1 MVLFVA
7 HKCKLRKRECDLR
20 PDYQGIKYYGKND
33 MSIGWGLEDSEEK
46 LQAFSSESTVENV
59 NEAIEL
65 FNIAQLLDTEVR
77 LRKWDEDTYNGYKAK
92 SPLVMTICAKFF
104 SKINDDSF
112 IEIEESV
119 CILYL
124 EDFWTLVEKFK
135 VYERISKDTFKRFM
149 EESNPTLWVILKHKR
164 IVDFFGRELSDVLR
178 VSEQTPELIAHN
190 FLEAGEKIRY
200 YFPKELLPSEYE
212 GILKKYVE
220 NENPN
225 PNYLHLIMIHN
236 STKECPISDKL
247 KLSAKKAYHKYWENN
262 QASGTG
268 IGYGVELSFGDVPDV
283 VSYEKDGYTIKY
295 TYDIKWLEE
304 NLDYPTILNNF
315 KFLFEY
321 FDMFWRCT
329 FVAVESE
336 MGVFEKDIG
345 LKGKKEYIKGTSF
358 NMCNMMSTLQMNAYY
373 NFLQKN
379 NISLELVIK
388 WFFEVYLK
396 EEFGAGGFVY
406 NPSKNDAS
414 WLDKCRNIASE
425 MDGVLKQYR
434 MYVED
439 GQIDRE
445 LLEMSS
451 EHIVLS
457 MVPSFLENKYA
468 YAESTDI
475 HHQMHLLFSD
485 QSTITYTEKTKSS
498 YNSFCL
504 LIMSEEM
511 RRSDFFEYQLPAI
524 DWLIE
529 KNVVYVDDNE
539 VLRLNRKY
547 IVILADMYKHDVVC
561 VQYYGKYKTIL
572 TEMKDSNDIR
582 MESTLFSVPET
593 NYLNYMLNRSE
604 YSNGKDLRNKYIHST
619 YPMEEDVQ
627 MQDYMDLLKI
637 MIIIIG
643 KVNEEF
649 LLRS

>member
-1 MVLFVA
+1 M
-7 HKCKLRKRECDLR
+7 R
-20 PDYQGIKYYGKND
+20 PDYDGIKYYGKND
-33 MSIGWGLEDSEEK
+33 MSIGWALEDSEEK

-77 LRKWDEDTYNGYKAK
+77 LRKWDEDTYNEYKAK
-92 SPLVMTICAKFF
+92 SPLLMKLCAKFF
-104 SKINDDSF
+104 SKINNDSF
-112 IEIEESV
+112 MEIEECV
-119 CILYL
+119 CISYL

-149 EESNPTLWVILKHKR
+149 EDSNPTLWVILKHKR

-220 NENPN
+220 SENPN

-336 MGVFEKDIG
+336 MGVFEKDMG

-358 NMCNMMSTLQMNAYY
+358 NMCNMTSTLQMNAYY

-547 IVILADMYKHDVVC
+547 IVILADMYKHDVAC

>member
-1 MVLFVA
+1 M
-7 HKCKLRKRECDLR
+7 R
-20 PDYQGIKYYGKND
+20 PDYDGIKYYGKND
-33 MSIGWGLEDSEEK
+33 MSIGWALEDSEEK

-77 LRKWDEDTYNGYKAK
+77 LRKWDEDTYNEYKAK
-92 SPLVMTICAKFF
+92 SPLLMKLCAKFF
-104 SKINDDSF
+104 SKINNDSF
-112 IEIEESV
+112 MEIEECV
-119 CILYL
+119 CISYL

-149 EESNPTLWVILKHKR
+149 EDSNPTLWVILKHKR

-220 NENPN
+220 SENPN

-304 NLDYPTILNNF
+304 NLDYPTILNNV

-358 NMCNMMSTLQMNAYY
+358 NMCNMTSTLQMNAYY

-547 IVILADMYKHDVVC
+547 IVILADMYKHDVAC

>member
-1 MVLFVA
+1 M
-7 HKCKLRKRECDLR
+7 R
-20 PDYQGIKYYGKND
+20 PDYDGIKYYGKND
-33 MSIGWGLEDSEEK
+33 MSIGWALEDSEEK

-77 LRKWDEDTYNGYKAK
+77 LRKWDEDTYNEYKAK
-92 SPLVMTICAKFF
+92 SPLLMKLCAKFF
-104 SKINDDSF
+104 SKINNDSF
-112 IEIEESV
+112 MEIEECV
-119 CILYL
+119 CISYL

-149 EESNPTLWVILKHKR
+149 EDSNPTLWVILKHKR

-220 NENPN
+220 SENPN

-283 VSYEKDGYTIKY
+283 VSYEKDGYTIEY

-358 NMCNMMSTLQMNAYY
+358 NMCNMTSTLQMNAYY

-547 IVILADMYKHDVVC
+547 IVILADMYKHDVAC

-637 MIIIIG
+637 MITIIG

>member
-1 MVLFVA
+1 M
-7 HKCKLRKRECDLR
+7 R
-20 PDYQGIKYYGKND
+20 PDYDGIKYYGKKD
-33 MSIGWGLEDSEEK
+33 MSIGWALENSEVK
-46 LQAFSSESTVENV
+46 LQSFSAESKVENV

-65 FNIAQLLDTEVR
+65 FNISQLLDTGVC
-77 LRKWDEDTYNGYKAK
+77 LRKWDENTYNGYKDKA
-92 SPLVMTICAKFF
+92 PLLMKLCAKFF
-104 SKINDDSF
+104 AKINNDSF
-112 IEIEESV
+112 MEIEESV
-119 CILYL
+119 CISYL
-124 EDFWTLVEKFK
+124 EDFWMLIEKFK
-135 VYERISKDTFKRFM
+135 VYERIDKDTFKRFM

-164 IVDFFGRELSDVLR
+164 IVDFFGQELSDVLR
-178 VSEQTPELIAHN
+178 ISEQTPELIAHN
-190 FLEAGEKIRY
+190 FLEAGEKTRY
-200 YFPKELLPSEYE
+200 YFPKELPSSEYE
-212 GILKKYVE
+212 GILKRYVE
-220 NENPN
+220 SENPN

-262 QASGTG
+262 KASGTG
-268 IGYGVELSFGDVPDV
+268 IGYGVELSFGDVSDL
-283 VSYEKDGYTIKY
+283 VSYEKEGYTIKY

-329 FVAVESE
+329 FVAIESQ
-336 MGVFEKDIG
+336 MGVFEKHIG
-345 LKGKKEYIKGTSF
+345 MKGKREYIKGTSF
-358 NMCNMMSTLQMNAYY
+358 NMCNMTSTLQMNAYY

-379 NISLELVIK
+379 SISLELVIK
-388 WFFEVYLK
+388 WFFEEYLK
-396 EEFGAGGFVY
+396 EEFGADVFVY

-414 WLDKCRNIASE
+414 WLDKCRNISSE

-451 EHIVLS
+451 EHIILNAI
-457 MVPSFLENKYA
+457 PSFLEDKYA
-468 YAESTDI
+468 YAESTDL
-475 HHQMHLLFSD
+475 HNQMHLLFSD
-485 QSTITYTEKTKSS
+485 QSTITYTEKTKST

-511 RRSDFFEYQLPAI
+511 RRSDFYEYQLPSI

-529 KNVVYVDDNE
+529 KNVVYVDDND
-539 VLRLNRKY
+539 VLRLNGEY
-547 IVILADMYKHDVVC
+547 IAILADMYKHDVVC
-561 VQYYGKYKTIL
+561 VQYYGKYKNIL

-582 MESTLFSVPET
+582 TESTLFSVPET
-593 NYLNYMLNRSE
+593 NYINYMLNRSE

-637 MIIIIG
+637 MIVVIG
-643 KVNEEF
+643 KINEEF
-649 LLRS
+649 LLK

>member
-1 MVLFVA
+1 M
-7 HKCKLRKRECDLR
+7 R
-20 PDYQGIKYYGKND
+20 PDYDGIKYYGKND
-33 MSIGWGLEDSEEK
+33 MSIGWALEDSEEK

-77 LRKWDEDTYNGYKAK
+77 LRKWDEDTYNEYKAK
-92 SPLVMTICAKFF
+92 SPLLMKLCAKFF
-104 SKINDDSF
+104 SKINNDSF
-112 IEIEESV
+112 MEIEECV
-119 CILYL
+119 CISYL

-149 EESNPTLWVILKHKR
+149 EDSNPTLWVILKHKR

-220 NENPN
+220 SENPN

-304 NLDYPTILNNF
+304 NLDYPTILNNV

-358 NMCNMMSTLQMNAYY
+358 NMCNMTSTLQMNAYY

-388 WFFEVYLK
+388 CFFEVYLK

>member
-1 MVLFVA
+1 M
-7 HKCKLRKRECDLR
+7 R
-20 PDYQGIKYYGKND
+20 PDYDGIKYYGKND
-33 MSIGWGLEDSEEK
+33 MSIGWALEDSEEK

-77 LRKWDEDTYNGYKAK
+77 LRKWDEDTYNEYKAK
-92 SPLVMTICAKFF
+92 SPLLMKLCAKFF
-104 SKINDDSF
+104 SKINNDSF
-112 IEIEESV
+112 MEIEECV
-119 CILYL
+119 CISYL

-149 EESNPTLWVILKHKR
+149 EDSNPTLWVILKHKR

-220 NENPN
+220 SENPN

-358 NMCNMMSTLQMNAYY
+358 NMCNMTSTLQMNAYY

-485 QSTITYTEKTKSS
+485 QSTIAYTEKTKSS

-547 IVILADMYKHDVVC
+547 IVILADMYKHDVAC

>member
-1 MVLFVA
+1 M
-7 HKCKLRKRECDLR
+7 R
-20 PDYQGIKYYGKND
+20 PDYDGIKYYGKND
-33 MSIGWGLEDSEEK
+33 MSIGWALEDSEEK

-77 LRKWDEDTYNGYKAK
+77 LRKWDEDTYNEYKAK
-92 SPLVMTICAKFF
+92 SPLLMKLCAKFF
-104 SKINDDSF
+104 SKINNDSF
-112 IEIEESV
+112 MEIEECV
-119 CILYL
+119 CISYL

-149 EESNPTLWVILKHKR
+149 EDSNPTLWVILKHKR

-220 NENPN
+220 SENPN

-358 NMCNMMSTLQMNAYY
+358 NMCNMTSTLQMNAYY

-547 IVILADMYKHDVVC
+547 IVILADMYKHDVAC

-637 MIIIIG
+637 MIIIIV

>member
-1 MVLFVA
+1 MKYEYMKESEQMLQYFQFPKFLLKLRISQTAKFLYMILYDRARISRKNSWIDKYGNVYLIFPIEELSVQID
-7 HKCKLRKRECDLR
+7 KCKSSVKTALKELD
-20 PDYQGIKYYGKND
+20 DV
-33 MSIGWGLEDSEEK
+33 GL
-46 LQAFSSESTVENV
+46 L
-59 NEAIEL
+59 
-65 FNIAQLLDTEVR
+65 VR
-77 LRKWDEDTYNGYKAK
+77 RSGG
-92 SPLVMTICAKFF
+92 F
-104 SKINDDSF
+104 SKPNH
-112 IEIEESV
+112 
-119 CILYL
+119 LY
-124 EDFWTLVEKFK
+124 VK
-135 VYERISKDTFKRFM
+135 I
-149 EESNPTLWVILKHKR
+149 P
-164 IVDFFGRELSDVLR
+164 SD
-178 VSEQTPELIAHN
+178 E
-190 FLEAGEKIRY
+190 
-200 YFPKELLPSEYE
+200 
-212 GILKKYVE
+212 
-220 NENPN
+220 
-225 PNYLHLIMIHN
+225 
-236 STKECPISDKL
+236 
-247 KLSAKKAYHKYWENN
+247 
-262 QASGTG
+262 
-268 IGYGVELSFGDVPDV
+268 
-283 VSYEKDGYTIKY
+283 
-295 TYDIKWLEE
+295 
-304 NLDYPTILNNF
+304 
-315 KFLFEY
+315 
-321 FDMFWRCT
+321 
-329 FVAVESE
+329 
-336 MGVFEKDIG
+336 IG
-345 LKGKKEYIKGTSF
+345 L
-358 NMCNMMSTLQMNAYY
+358 Q
-373 NFLQKN
+373 
-379 NISLELVIK
+379 LVDNK
-388 WFFEVYLK
+388 AVEVYLK

-604 YSNGKDLRNKYIHST
+604 YSNGKDLKNNYIHST

-637 MIIIIG
+637 MITIIG

>member
-1 MVLFVA
+1 M
-7 HKCKLRKRECDLR
+7 R
-20 PDYQGIKYYGKND
+20 PDYDGIKYYGKND
-33 MSIGWGLEDSEEK
+33 MSIRWELEDSEEK
-46 LQAFSSESTVENV
+46 LQGFSSESTVKNV

-77 LRKWDEDTYNGYKAK
+77 LRKWDENTYKGYKAK
-92 SPLVMTICAKFF
+92 SPLLMKLCAKFF
-104 SKINDDSF
+104 AEINNDSF
-112 IEIEESV
+112 MEIEDSV
-119 CILYL
+119 CISYL
-124 EDFWTLVEKFK
+124 EDFWMLIEKFK
-135 VYERISKDTFKRFM
+135 VYERIDKDTFKRFL

-164 IVDFFGRELSDVLR
+164 IVDFFGQELSDVLR
-178 VSEQTPELIAHN
+178 ISEQTPELIAHN
-190 FLEAGEKIRY
+190 FLGAGEKIRY
-200 YFPKELLPSEYE
+200 YFPKELPSSEYE
-212 GILKKYVE
+212 GILKRYVE
-220 NENPN
+220 SENPN

-268 IGYGVELSFGDVPDV
+268 IGYGVELSFGDVPAV
-283 VSYEKDGYTIKY
+283 VSYEKEGYTIKY

-329 FVAVESE
+329 FVSVESQ
-336 MGVFEKDIG
+336 MGVFEKHIG
-345 LKGKKEYIKGTSF
+345 MKGKKEYIKGTSF
-358 NMCNMMSTLQMNAYY
+358 NMCNMTSTLQMNAYY

-379 NISLELVIK
+379 NINLELVIK
-388 WFFEVYLK
+388 WFFEEYLK
-396 EEFGAGGFVY
+396 EEFGADGFVY
-406 NPSKNDAS
+406 NPSKSDAS
-414 WLDKCRNIASE
+414 WLDKCRNISSE

-451 EHIVLS
+451 EHIVLG
-457 MVPSFLENKYA
+457 MVPSFLKEKYA
-468 YAESTDI
+468 YAESMDM
-475 HHQMHLLFSD
+475 HNKMHLLFSD
-485 QSTITYTEKTKSS
+485 QSTITYTEKTKST

-511 RRSDFFEYQLPAI
+511 RRSDFFEYQLPSI

-529 KNVVYVDDNE
+529 KNVVYVDDNDI
-539 VLRLNRKY
+539 LRLNREY
-547 IVILADMYKHDVVC
+547 IAILADMYKHDVVC
-561 VQYYGKYKTIL
+561 VQYYGRYKTIL

-619 YPMEEDVQ
+619 YPVDEDVQ

-643 KVNEEF
+643 KINEEF
-649 LLRS
+649 LLRCN

>member
-1 MVLFVA
+1 
-7 HKCKLRKRECDLR
+7 
-20 PDYQGIKYYGKND
+20 
-33 MSIGWGLEDSEEK
+33 MSIGWALEDSEEK

-77 LRKWDEDTYNGYKAK
+77 LRKWDEDTYNEYKAK
-92 SPLVMTICAKFF
+92 SPLLMKLCAKFF
-104 SKINDDSF
+104 SKINNDSF
-112 IEIEESV
+112 MEIEECV
-119 CILYL
+119 CISYL

-149 EESNPTLWVILKHKR
+149 EDSNPTLWVILKHKR

-220 NENPN
+220 SENPN

-358 NMCNMMSTLQMNAYY
+358 NMCNMTSTLQMNAYY

-547 IVILADMYKHDVVC
+547 IVILADMYKHDVAC

-582 MESTLFSVPET
+582 MESTLFSVLET

>member
-1 MVLFVA
+1 M
-7 HKCKLRKRECDLR
+7 R
-20 PDYQGIKYYGKND
+20 PDYDGIKYYGKND
-33 MSIGWGLEDSEEK
+33 MSIGWALEDSEEK

-77 LRKWDEDTYNGYKAK
+77 LRKWDEDTYNEYKAK
-92 SPLVMTICAKFF
+92 SPLLMKLCAKFF
-104 SKINDDSF
+104 SKINNDSF
-112 IEIEESV
+112 MEIEECV
-119 CILYL
+119 CISYL

-149 EESNPTLWVILKHKR
+149 EDSNPTLWVILKHKR

-220 NENPN
+220 SENPN

-295 TYDIKWLEE
+295 TYDIKWLED
-304 NLDYPTILNNF
+304 NLDYQTILNNF

-358 NMCNMMSTLQMNAYY
+358 NMCNMTSTLQMNAYY

-547 IVILADMYKHDVVC
+547 IVILADMYKHDVAC

-582 MESTLFSVPET
+582 MESTLFSVLET
-593 NYLNYMLNRSE
+593 NYLNYMLNRSG

>member
-1 MVLFVA
+1 M
-7 HKCKLRKRECDLR
+7 R
-20 PDYQGIKYYGKND
+20 PEYDGIKYYGKND
-33 MSIGWGLEDSEEK
+33 MSIGWELENSEEK
-46 LQAFSSESTVENV
+46 LQGFSTESKVENV

-65 FNIAQLLDTEVR
+65 FNIAQLLDTGVC
-77 LRKWDEDTYNGYKAK
+77 LRKWDENTYNGYKDKA
-92 SPLVMTICAKFF
+92 PLLMKLCAKFF
-104 SKINDDSF
+104 AKINNDSF
-112 IEIEESV
+112 MEIEESV
-119 CILYL
+119 CISYL

-135 VYERISKDTFKRFM
+135 VYERIDKDTFKRFM

-164 IVDFFGRELSDVLR
+164 IVDFFGQELSDVLR
-178 VSEQTPELIAHN
+178 ISEQTPELIAHN

-200 YFPKELLPSEYE
+200 YFPKELPSSEYE
-212 GILKKYVE
+212 GILKRYVE
-220 NENPN
+220 SENPN

-283 VSYEKDGYTIKY
+283 VSYEKAGYTIKY
-295 TYDIKWLEE
+295 TYDIKWMEE

-329 FVAVESE
+329 FVAVESQ
-336 MGVFEKDIG
+336 MGVFEKHIG
-345 LKGKKEYIKGTSF
+345 MKGKKEYIKGTSF
-358 NMCNMMSTLQMNAYY
+358 NMCNMTSTLQMNAYY

-388 WFFEVYLK
+388 WFFEEYLK
-396 EEFGAGGFVY
+396 EEFGADGFVY
-406 NPSKNDAS
+406 NPSKKDAS
-414 WLDKCRNIASE
+414 WLEKCRNISSE
-425 MDGVLKQYR
+425 MDGILKQYR
-434 MYVED
+434 MYVEE

-457 MVPSFLENKYA
+457 TVPSYQEAKYA
-468 YAESTDI
+468 YAESTDM
-475 HHQMHLLFSD
+475 HNEMHLLFSD
-485 QSTITYTEKTKSS
+485 QSTITYTEKTKST

-511 RRSDFFEYQLPAI
+511 KRSDFFEYQLPSI

-529 KNVVYVDDNE
+529 KEVLYVDDNDI
-539 VLRLNRKY
+539 LRLNREY
-547 IVILADMYKHDVVC
+547 IAILADMYNHDVVC

-582 MESTLFSVPET
+582 MERTLFSVPET

-643 KVNEEF
+643 KINEEF
-649 LLRS
+649 LLKCN

>member
-1 MVLFVA
+1 M
-7 HKCKLRKRECDLR
+7 R
-20 PDYQGIKYYGKND
+20 PDYDGIKYYGKND
-33 MSIGWGLEDSEEK
+33 MSIGWALEDSEEK

-77 LRKWDEDTYNGYKAK
+77 LRKWDEDTYNEYKAK
-92 SPLVMTICAKFF
+92 SPLLMKLCAKFF
-104 SKINDDSF
+104 SKINNDSF
-112 IEIEESV
+112 MEIEECV
-119 CILYL
+119 CISYL

-149 EESNPTLWVILKHKR
+149 EDSNPTLWVILKHKR

-220 NENPN
+220 SENPN

-283 VSYEKDGYTIKY
+283 VSYEKDGYTIEY

-358 NMCNMMSTLQMNAYY
+358 NMCNMTSTLQMNAYY

-547 IVILADMYKHDVVC
+547 IVILADMYKHDVAC

>member
-1 MVLFVA
+1 M
-7 HKCKLRKRECDLR
+7 R
-20 PDYQGIKYYGKND
+20 PDYDGIKYYGKND
-33 MSIGWGLEDSEEK
+33 MSILWKLEELEEK
-46 LQAFSSESTVENV
+46 LQSVSFESKVENV

-65 FNIAQLLDTEVR
+65 YNIAQLLDTGVC
-77 LRKWDEDTYNGYKAK
+77 LRNWNESTYNVYKEKAPMLMK
-92 SPLVMTICAKFF
+92 LCAIFF
-104 SKINDDSF
+104 SGISNDSF
-112 IEIEESV
+112 MQIEEGV
-119 CILYL
+119 CISYL
-124 EDFWTLVEKFK
+124 EDFWMLIEKFK
-135 VYERISKDTFKRFM
+135 VYEIINKDTFKRFLK
-149 EESNPTLWVILKHKR
+149 EKNPTLWVILKHKQ
-164 IVDFFGRELSDVLR
+164 IVDFFGQELSDALR
-178 VSEQTPELIAHN
+178 ISEQTPELIAHN
-190 FLEAGEKIRY
+190 FLEASEKIRY
-200 YFPKELLPSEYE
+200 FFPKELLPSEYE
-212 GILKKYVE
+212 GILKRYVE
-220 NENPN
+220 SENPN

-321 FDMFWRCT
+321 FDIFWRCT
-329 FVAVESE
+329 FVAVESQ
-336 MGVFEKDIG
+336 MGVFEKHIG
-345 LKGKKEYIKGTSF
+345 MKGKKEYIKGTSF
-358 NMCNMMSTLQMNAYY
+358 NMCNMTSTLQMNAYY

-388 WFFEVYLK
+388 WFFEEYLK
-396 EEFGAGGFVY
+396 EEFGADGFVY

-414 WLDKCRNIASE
+414 WLDKCRNISSE

-457 MVPSFLENKYA
+457 TIPSFLEDKYA
-468 YAESTDI
+468 YAESKDM
-475 HHQMHLLFSD
+475 HNQMHLLFSN
-485 QSTITYTEKTKSS
+485 QSTITYTEKTKST

-504 LIMSEEM
+504 LIMLEEM
-511 RRSDFFEYQLPAI
+511 RRSDFFEYQLPSI

-529 KNVVYVDDNE
+529 NNVLYVDDND
-539 VLRLNRKY
+539 VLRLNREY
-547 IVILADMYKHDVVC
+547 IAILADMYKHDVIC

-572 TEMKDSNDIR
+572 TEMKNADDIR
-582 MESTLFSVPET
+582 TESTLFSVPET

-619 YPMEEDVQ
+619 YPMEKDVQ

-643 KVNEEF
+643 KINEEF
-649 LLRS
+649 LLR

>member
-1 MVLFVA
+1 M
-7 HKCKLRKRECDLR
+7 R
-20 PDYQGIKYYGKND
+20 PDHDGIKYYGKND
-33 MSIGWGLEDSEEK
+33 MSIGWALEDSEEK

-77 LRKWDEDTYNGYKAK
+77 LRKWDEDTYNEYKAK
-92 SPLVMTICAKFF
+92 SPLLMKLCAKFF
-104 SKINDDSF
+104 SKINNDSF
-112 IEIEESV
+112 MEIEECV
-119 CILYL
+119 CISYL

-149 EESNPTLWVILKHKR
+149 EDSNPTLWVILKHKR

-220 NENPN
+220 SENPN

-304 NLDYPTILNNF
+304 NLDYPTILNNV

-358 NMCNMMSTLQMNAYY
+358 NMCNMTSTLQMNAYY

-547 IVILADMYKHDVVC
+547 IVILADMYKHDVAC

>member
-1 MVLFVA
+1 M
-7 HKCKLRKRECDLR
+7 R
-20 PDYQGIKYYGKND
+20 PDYEGIKYYGKND
-33 MSIGWGLEDSEEK
+33 MSIGWELENSEEK
-46 LQAFSSESTVENV
+46 LQIISSDSKVENV
-59 NEAIEL
+59 DEAIEL
-65 FNIAQLLDTEVR
+65 FNIAQLLDTGVC
-77 LRKWDEDTYNGYKAK
+77 LRKWDENTYNGYKAK
-92 SPLVMTICAKFF
+92 SPLLMKLCAKFF
-104 SKINDDSF
+104 SGIRNDSF
-112 IEIEESV
+112 MQIEKSV
-119 CILYL
+119 CISYL
-124 EDFWTLVEKFK
+124 EDFWMLIEKFK
-135 VYERISKDTFKRFM
+135 VYERISKDTFKRFL

-164 IVDFFGRELSDVLR
+164 IVDFFGQELSDVLR
-178 VSEQTPELIAHN
+178 VSEQTAELIAHN
-190 FLEAGEKIRY
+190 FGEAGEKIRY

-212 GILKKYVE
+212 EILKKYVE
-220 NENPN
+220 SENPN
-225 PNYLHLIMIHN
+225 PNYLHLIMIYN

-262 QASGTG
+262 QGSGTG
-268 IGYGVELSFGDVPDV
+268 IGYGVELSFGDVSDA

-329 FVAVESE
+329 FVAVESQ
-336 MGVFEKDIG
+336 MGVFEKHIG
-345 LKGKKEYIKGTSF
+345 MKGKREYIRGTSF
-358 NMCNMMSTLQMNAYY
+358 NMCNMTSTLQMNAYY

-388 WFFEVYLK
+388 WFFEEYLK
-396 EEFGAGGFVY
+396 EEFGADGFVY
-406 NPSKNDAS
+406 NPPKNDAS
-414 WLDKCRNIASE
+414 WLDKCRSISSE
-425 MDGVLKQYR
+425 MDGILKQYR
-434 MYVED
+434 IYVED

-457 MVPSFLENKYA
+457 AVPSFLEDKYA
-468 YAESTDI
+468 YAESADM
-475 HHQMHLLFSD
+475 HNQMHLLFSD
-485 QSTITYTEKTKSS
+485 QSTIAYTEKTEST

-511 RRSDFFEYQLPAI
+511 KRSDFFEHQLPSI

-529 KNVVYVDDNE
+529 KNVVYVDDND
-539 VLRLNRKY
+539 VLRLNREY
-547 IVILADMYKHDVVC
+547 ITILADMYKHDVVC

-572 TEMKDSNDIR
+572 TEMKDSNHIR

-637 MIIIIG
+637 MIVIIG
-643 KVNEEF
+643 KINEEF
-649 LLRS
+649 LLK

>member
-1 MVLFVA
+1 
-7 HKCKLRKRECDLR
+7 
-20 PDYQGIKYYGKND
+20 
-33 MSIGWGLEDSEEK
+33 MSIGWELEDSEEK
-46 LQAFSSESTVENV
+46 LQGFSSESKVENV

-77 LRKWDEDTYNGYKAK
+77 LRKWDENTYNRYKAK
-92 SPLVMTICAKFF
+92 SPLLMKLCAKFF
-104 SKINDDSF
+104 REISSGNF
-112 IEIEESV
+112 IQIEEGV
-119 CILYL
+119 CISYL
-124 EDFWTLVEKFK
+124 EDFWRLIEKFK
-135 VYERISKDTFKRFM
+135 VYERINKDTFKRFL
-149 EESNPTLWVILKHKR
+149 EENNPTLWVILKHKR
-164 IVDFFGRELSDVLR
+164 IVDFFGQELSNVLR
-178 VSEQTPELIAHN
+178 VSEQTAELIAHN

-212 GILKKYVE
+212 EILKKYVE
-220 NENPN
+220 SENPN
-225 PNYLHLIMIHN
+225 PNYLHLIMIYN
-236 STKECPISDKL
+236 STKECPVSDKI

-262 QASGTG
+262 QRSGAG
-268 IGYGVELSFGDVPDV
+268 INYGVEISFGDIPEGVRH
-283 VSYEKDGYTIKY
+283 STEGLISKY

-315 KFLFEY
+315 KFVFEY

-329 FVAVESE
+329 FVAVESQ
-336 MGVFEKDIG
+336 MGVFEKHIG
-345 LKGKKEYIKGTSF
+345 MKGKREYIRGTSF
-358 NMCNMMSTLQMNAYY
+358 NMCNMTSTLQMNAYY

-379 NISLELVIK
+379 NIGLEVVIK
-388 WFFEVYLK
+388 WFFEEYLK
-396 EEFGAGGFVY
+396 EEFGVDGFVY
-406 NPSKNDAS
+406 NTSKSDAS
-414 WLDKCRNIASE
+414 WIDKCRNISSE

-451 EHIVLS
+451 EHIVLGTI
-457 MVPSFLENKYA
+457 PSFLEDKYA
-468 YAESTDI
+468 YAESKDM
-475 HHQMHLLFSD
+475 HDQMHLLFSD
-485 QSTITYTEKTKSS
+485 QSTITYTEKSKST

-511 RRSDFFEYQLPAI
+511 RRSDFFEYQLLSI

-529 KNVVYVDDNE
+529 KNVLYVDND
-539 VLRLNRKY
+539 VLRLNREY
-547 IVILADMYKHDVVC
+547 IAILADMYKHDVVC

-582 MESTLFSVPET
+582 TESTLFSVPET

-643 KVNEEF
+643 KINEEF
-649 LLRS
+649 LLK

>member
-1 MVLFVA
+1 M
-7 HKCKLRKRECDLR
+7 R
-20 PDYQGIKYYGKND
+20 PDYDGIKYYGKND
-33 MSIGWGLEDSEEK
+33 MSIGWALEDSEEK

-77 LRKWDEDTYNGYKAK
+77 LRKWDEDTYNEYKAK
-92 SPLVMTICAKFF
+92 SPLLMKLCAKFF
-104 SKINDDSF
+104 SKINNDSF
-112 IEIEESV
+112 MEIEECV
-119 CILYL
+119 CISYL

-149 EESNPTLWVILKHKR
+149 EDSNPTLWVILKHKR

-220 NENPN
+220 SENPN

-262 QASGTG
+262 EASGTG

-358 NMCNMMSTLQMNAYY
+358 NMCNMTSTLQMNAYY

-457 MVPSFLENKYA
+457 MVPSFLESKYA

-561 VQYYGKYKTIL
+561 VRYYGKYKTIL
-572 TEMKDSNDIR
+572 TEMKASNDIR

-637 MIIIIG
+637 MITIIG

>member
-1 MVLFVA
+1 M
-7 HKCKLRKRECDLR
+7 R
-20 PDYQGIKYYGKND
+20 PDYDGIKYYGKND
-33 MSIGWGLEDSEEK
+33 MSIGWALEDSEEK

-77 LRKWDEDTYNGYKAK
+77 LRKWDEDTYNEYKAK
-92 SPLVMTICAKFF
+92 SPLLMKLCAKFF
-104 SKINDDSF
+104 SKINNDSF
-112 IEIEESV
+112 MEIEECV
-119 CILYL
+119 CISYL

-149 EESNPTLWVILKHKR
+149 EDSNPTLWVILKHKR
-164 IVDFFGRELSDVLR
+164 IVDFFGRELSDILR

-220 NENPN
+220 SENPN

-304 NLDYPTILNNF
+304 NLDYPTILNNV

-358 NMCNMMSTLQMNAYY
+358 NMCNMTSTLQMNAYY

-547 IVILADMYKHDVVC
+547 IVILADMYKHDVAC

>member
-1 MVLFVA
+1 M
-7 HKCKLRKRECDLR
+7 R
-20 PDYQGIKYYGKND
+20 PDYDGIKYYGKND
-33 MSIGWGLEDSEEK
+33 MSIGWELEDSEEK
-46 LQAFSSESTVENV
+46 LQGFSSESKVENV

-77 LRKWDEDTYNGYKAK
+77 LRKWDENTYNRYKAK
-92 SPLVMTICAKFF
+92 SPLLMKLCAKFF
-104 SKINDDSF
+104 REISSGNF
-112 IEIEESV
+112 IQIEEGV
-119 CILYL
+119 CISYL
-124 EDFWTLVEKFK
+124 EDFWRLIEKFK
-135 VYERISKDTFKRFM
+135 VYERINKDTFKRFL
-149 EESNPTLWVILKHKR
+149 EENNPTLWVILKHKR
-164 IVDFFGRELSDVLR
+164 IVDFFGQELSNVLR
-178 VSEQTPELIAHN
+178 VSEQTAELIAHN

-212 GILKKYVE
+212 EILKKYVE
-220 NENPN
+220 SENPN
-225 PNYLHLIMIHN
+225 PNYLHLIMIYN
-236 STKECPISDKL
+236 STKECPVSDKI

-262 QASGTG
+262 QRSGAG
-268 IGYGVELSFGDVPDV
+268 INYGVEISFGDIPEGVRH
-283 VSYEKDGYTIKY
+283 STEGLISKY

-315 KFLFEY
+315 KFVFEY

-329 FVAVESE
+329 FVAVESQ
-336 MGVFEKDIG
+336 MGVFEKHIG
-345 LKGKKEYIKGTSF
+345 MKGKREYIRGTSF
-358 NMCNMMSTLQMNAYY
+358 NMCNMTSTLQMNAYY

-379 NISLELVIK
+379 NIGLEVVIK
-388 WFFEVYLK
+388 WFFEEYLK
-396 EEFGAGGFVY
+396 EEFGVDGFVY
-406 NPSKNDAS
+406 NTSKSDAS
-414 WLDKCRNIASE
+414 WIDKCRNISSE

-451 EHIVLS
+451 EHIVLGTI
-457 MVPSFLENKYA
+457 PSFLEDKYA
-468 YAESTDI
+468 YAESKDM
-475 HHQMHLLFSD
+475 HDQMHLLFSD
-485 QSTITYTEKTKSS
+485 QSTITYTEKSKST

-511 RRSDFFEYQLPAI
+511 RRSDFFEYQLLSI

-529 KNVVYVDDNE
+529 KNVLYVDND
-539 VLRLNRKY
+539 VLRLNREY
-547 IVILADMYKHDVVC
+547 IAILADMYKHDVVC

-582 MESTLFSVPET
+582 TESTLFSVPET

-643 KVNEEF
+643 KINEEF
-649 LLRS
+649 LLK

>member
-1 MVLFVA
+1 M
-7 HKCKLRKRECDLR
+7 R
-20 PDYQGIKYYGKND
+20 PDYDGIKYYGKND
-33 MSIGWGLEDSEEK
+33 MSIGWELENSEEK
-46 LQAFSSESTVENV
+46 LQGFSSESKVKNV

-65 FNIAQLLDTEVR
+65 FNIAQLLDTGVR
-77 LRKWDEDTYNGYKAK
+77 LRKWDDNIYNGYKAK
-92 SPLVMTICAKFF
+92 SSLLMKLCAKFF
-104 SKINDDSF
+104 SEINNDSF
-112 IEIEESV
+112 MEIEESV
-119 CILYL
+119 CISYL
-124 EDFWTLVEKFK
+124 EDFWMLIEKFK
-135 VYERISKDTFKRFM
+135 VYERIDKDTFKRFM

-164 IVDFFGRELSDVLR
+164 IVDFFGQELADVLR
-178 VSEQTPELIAHN
+178 ISEQTPELLAHN

-212 GILKKYVE
+212 EILKRYVE
-220 NENPN
+220 SENPN

-247 KLSAKKAYHKYWENN
+247 KLAAKKAYHKYWENN
-262 QASGTG
+262 QTSGTG

-283 VSYEKDGYTIKY
+283 VSYEKEGYTIKY

-329 FVAVESE
+329 FVAVKSQ
-336 MGVFEKDIG
+336 MGVFEKYIG
-345 LKGKKEYIKGTSF
+345 MKGKREYIKGTSF
-358 NMCNMMSTLQMNAYY
+358 NMCNMTSTLQMNAYY

-388 WFFEVYLK
+388 WFFEEYLK
-396 EEFGAGGFVY
+396 EEFGADGFVY

-414 WLDKCRNIASE
+414 WLDKCKNISSE

-451 EHIVLS
+451 EHIVLGT
-457 MVPSFLENKYA
+457 VPSFLKEKYA
-468 YAESTDI
+468 YAESTDM
-475 HHQMHLLFSD
+475 HNKMHLLFSD
-485 QSTITYTEKTKSS
+485 QSTIAYTEKTKST

-511 RRSDFFEYQLPAI
+511 RRTDFFEYQLPSI

-529 KNVVYVDDNE
+529 KNVVYVDNND
-539 VLRLNRKY
+539 VLRLNREY
-547 IVILADMYKHDVVC
+547 VAILADMYKHDVVC
-561 VQYYGKYKTIL
+561 VQYYGKYKPVL
-572 TEMKDSNDIR
+572 TEMKGSNDIR
-582 MESTLFSVPET
+582 TESTLFSVPET

-643 KVNEEF
+643 KINEEF
-649 LLRS
+649 LIKCTKSDENNQ

>member
-1 MVLFVA
+1 
-7 HKCKLRKRECDLR
+7 
-20 PDYQGIKYYGKND
+20 
-33 MSIGWGLEDSEEK
+33 MSIGWELENSEEK
-46 LQAFSSESTVENV
+46 LRGFSSESKVENV

-77 LRKWDEDTYNGYKAK
+77 LRKWDENTYNGYKAK
-92 SPLVMTICAKFF
+92 SPLLMKSCAKFF
-104 SKINDDSF
+104 SEINNDSF
-112 IEIEESV
+112 MEIEESV
-119 CILYL
+119 CISYL
-124 EDFWTLVEKFK
+124 EDFWMLLEKFK
-135 VYERISKDTFKRFM
+135 VYEKIDKDTFKRFM

-164 IVDFFGRELSDVLR
+164 IVDFFGQELSDVLR
-178 VSEQTPELIAHN
+178 ISEQTPELIAHN

-200 YFPKELLPSEYE
+200 HFPKELLPSEYE
-212 GILKKYVE
+212 GILKRYVE
-220 NENPN
+220 SENPN

-247 KLSAKKAYHKYWENN
+247 KLSAKKAYHEYWENN

-268 IGYGVELSFGDVPDV
+268 IGYGVELSFGDVSDV
-283 VSYEKDGYTIKY
+283 VSYEKEGYTIEY

-329 FVAVESE
+329 FVAVESQ
-336 MGVFEKDIG
+336 MGVLEKHIG
-345 LKGKKEYIKGTSF
+345 MKGKKEYIKGTSF
-358 NMCNMMSTLQMNAYY
+358 NMCNMTSALQMNTYY

-388 WFFEVYLK
+388 WFFEEYLK
-396 EEFGAGGFVY
+396 EEFGVDGFVY

-414 WLDKCRNIASE
+414 WLDKCRNISSE

-451 EHIVLS
+451 EHIVLG
-457 MVPSFLENKYA
+457 MVPSFLKEKYA
-468 YAESTDI
+468 YAESADM
-475 HHQMHLLFSD
+475 HNKMHLLFSD
-485 QSTITYTEKTKSS
+485 QSTITYTEKTKST

-511 RRSDFFEYQLPAI
+511 RRSDFFEYQLPSI

-529 KNVVYVDDNE
+529 KNVVYMDDND
-539 VLRLNRKY
+539 VLRLNREY
-547 IVILADMYKHDVVC
+547 IAILADMYKHDVVC
-561 VQYYGKYKTIL
+561 AQYYARYKTIL

-643 KVNEEF
+643 KINEEF
-649 LLRS
+649 LLRDMLSNGENI

>member
-1 MVLFVA
+1 M
-7 HKCKLRKRECDLR
+7 R
-20 PDYQGIKYYGKND
+20 PDYDGIKYYGKND
-33 MSIGWGLEDSEEK
+33 MSIGWALEDSEEK

-77 LRKWDEDTYNGYKAK
+77 LRKWDEDTYNEYKAK
-92 SPLVMTICAKFF
+92 SPLLMKLCAKFF
-104 SKINDDSF
+104 SKINNDSF
-112 IEIEESV
+112 MEIEECV
-119 CILYL
+119 CISYL

-149 EESNPTLWVILKHKR
+149 EDSNPTLWVILKHKR

-220 NENPN
+220 SENPN

-247 KLSAKKAYHKYWENN
+247 KLSAKKAHHKYWENN

-358 NMCNMMSTLQMNAYY
+358 NMCNMTSTLQMNAYY

-388 WFFEVYLK
+388 CFFEVYLK

-561 VQYYGKYKTIL
+561 VRYYGKYKTIL

-637 MIIIIG
+637 MITIIG

>member
-1 MVLFVA
+1 
-7 HKCKLRKRECDLR
+7 
-20 PDYQGIKYYGKND
+20 
-33 MSIGWGLEDSEEK
+33 MSIGWALEDSEEK

-77 LRKWDEDTYNGYKAK
+77 LRKWDEDTYNEYKAK
-92 SPLVMTICAKFF
+92 SPLLMKLCAKFF
-104 SKINDDSF
+104 SKINNDSF
-112 IEIEESV
+112 MEIEECV
-119 CILYL
+119 CISYL

-149 EESNPTLWVILKHKR
+149 EDSNPTLLVILKHKR

-220 NENPN
+220 SENPN

-336 MGVFEKDIG
+336 MGVFEKDI
-345 LKGKKEYIKGTSF
+345 
-358 NMCNMMSTLQMNAYY
+358 
-373 NFLQKN
+373 
-379 NISLELVIK
+379 V
-388 WFFEVYLK
+388 
-396 EEFGAGGFVY
+396 
-406 NPSKNDAS
+406 
-414 WLDKCRNIASE
+414 
-425 MDGVLKQYR
+425 
-434 MYVED
+434 
-439 GQIDRE
+439 
-445 LLEMSS
+445 
-451 EHIVLS
+451 
-457 MVPSFLENKYA
+457 
-468 YAESTDI
+468 
-475 HHQMHLLFSD
+475 
-485 QSTITYTEKTKSS
+485 
-498 YNSFCL
+498 
-504 LIMSEEM
+504 
-511 RRSDFFEYQLPAI
+511 
-524 DWLIE
+524 
-529 KNVVYVDDNE
+529 
-539 VLRLNRKY
+539 
-547 IVILADMYKHDVVC
+547 
-561 VQYYGKYKTIL
+561 
-572 TEMKDSNDIR
+572 
-582 MESTLFSVPET
+582 
-593 NYLNYMLNRSE
+593 
-604 YSNGKDLRNKYIHST
+604 
-619 YPMEEDVQ
+619 
-627 MQDYMDLLKI
+627 
-637 MIIIIG
+637 
-643 KVNEEF
+643 
-649 LLRS
+649 

>member
-1 MVLFVA
+1 
-7 HKCKLRKRECDLR
+7 
-20 PDYQGIKYYGKND
+20 
-33 MSIGWGLEDSEEK
+33 MSIGWELENSEEK
-46 LQAFSSESTVENV
+46 LQGFSSESKVKNV

-65 FNIAQLLDTEVR
+65 FNIAQLLDTGVR
-77 LRKWDEDTYNGYKAK
+77 LRKWDENTYNGYKAK
-92 SPLVMTICAKFF
+92 SPLLMKSCAKFF
-104 SKINDDSF
+104 AEINNDNF
-112 IEIEESV
+112 MEMEESV
-119 CILYL
+119 CISYL

-135 VYERISKDTFKRFM
+135 VYERIDKDTFKRFL

-164 IVDFFGRELSDVLR
+164 IVDFFGQELSDVLR
-178 VSEQTPELIAHN
+178 ISEQTPELIAHN

-200 YFPKELLPSEYE
+200 YFPKELPSSEYE
-212 GILKKYVE
+212 GILKRYVE
-220 NENPN
+220 SENPN

-283 VSYEKDGYTIKY
+283 VSYEKAGYTIKY

-329 FVAVESE
+329 FVAVESQ
-336 MGVFEKDIG
+336 MGVFEKHIG
-345 LKGKKEYIKGTSF
+345 MKGKKEYIKGTSF
-358 NMCNMMSTLQMNAYY
+358 NMCNMTSTLQMNAYY

-388 WFFEVYLK
+388 WFFEEYLK
-396 EEFGAGGFVY
+396 EEFGADGFVY

-414 WLDKCRNIASE
+414 WLDKCKNISSE

-451 EHIVLS
+451 EHIVLGT
-457 MVPSFLENKYA
+457 VPSFLKEKYA
-468 YAESTDI
+468 YAESTDM
-475 HHQMHLLFSD
+475 HNKMHLLFSD
-485 QSTITYTEKTKSS
+485 QSTIAYTEKTKST

-511 RRSDFFEYQLPAI
+511 RRSEFFEYQLPSI

-529 KNVVYVDDNE
+529 KNVVYVDNND
-539 VLRLNRKY
+539 VLRLNREY
-547 IVILADMYKHDVVC
+547 VAILADMYKHDVVC
-561 VQYYGKYKTIL
+561 VQYYGKYKPVL

-582 MESTLFSVPET
+582 MERTLFSVPET
-593 NYLNYMLNRSE
+593 NYLNYMLNRAE

-619 YPMEEDVQ
+619 YPMDEDVQ

-643 KVNEEF
+643 KINEEF
-649 LLRS
+649 LIKCTKSDENNQ

>member
-1 MVLFVA
+1 M
-7 HKCKLRKRECDLR
+7 R
-20 PDYQGIKYYGKND
+20 PDHDGIKYYGKND
-33 MSIGWGLEDSEEK
+33 MSIGWALEDSEEK

-77 LRKWDEDTYNGYKAK
+77 LRKWDEDTYNEYKAK
-92 SPLVMTICAKFF
+92 SPLLMKLCAKFF
-104 SKINDDSF
+104 SKINNDSF
-112 IEIEESV
+112 MEIEECV
-119 CILYL
+119 CISYL

-149 EESNPTLWVILKHKR
+149 EDSNPTLWVILKHKR

-220 NENPN
+220 SENPN

-358 NMCNMMSTLQMNAYY
+358 NMCNMTSTLQMNAYY

-547 IVILADMYKHDVVC
+547 IVILADMYKHDVAC